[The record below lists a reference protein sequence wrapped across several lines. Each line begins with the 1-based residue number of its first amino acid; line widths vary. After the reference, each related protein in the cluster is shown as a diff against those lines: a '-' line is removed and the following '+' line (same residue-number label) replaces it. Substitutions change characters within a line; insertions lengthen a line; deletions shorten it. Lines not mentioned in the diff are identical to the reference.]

1 VAAADDVQGL
11 CKELFPIL
19 RTVDLLRKYVA
30 ERLRGRRPRQRCLHQ
45 KAGDGTDVVG
55 QSSLD
60 VAKERKSNT
69 GRKQLVVVSMLKALI
84 LLSFYYLAD
93 QQVEYQIRDRLSFPR
108 FLGLGIE
115 DEVPDATT
123 VWRFR
128 EPLKEL
134 GLLEALFDR
143 SGDDLSGEGFQAK
156 RGQIVD
162 ASIVP
167 VPIQLNSRKENR
179 RIKDGEVPENW
190 SEAKRE
196 QKDVQARWTQK
207 NGKSVF
213 GHKNDIDVDAEHKLI
228 RTFAVTPANVHDS
241 QVLDD
246 LIDPDNEDPGVCAD
260 AAYRNEETETVLADA
275 GYGSHICE
283 KGQAGQPL
291 TAEQQGQNRRRS
303 KTRSRVE
310 HVFGFQ
316 QYSMGGKRVRTIGLA
331 RAEVTIGLMNL
342 TYNLMRYLQLTKHRE
357 GAPVAA

>member
-1 VAAADDVQGL
+1 MGQRSFFDVENRLQSVSKMGDPL
-11 CKELFPIL
+11 
-19 RTVDLLRKYVA
+19 
-30 ERLRGRRPRQRCLHQ
+30 ERLAAVIPWESFRPLLAQVHE
-45 KAGDGTDVVG
+45 
-55 QSSLD
+55 
-60 VAKERKSNT
+60 KERKSNA
-69 GRKQLVVVSMLKALI
+69 GRKPLDVVLMFKALI
-84 LLSFYYLAD
+84 LQSLYNLAD
-93 QQVEYQIRDRLSFPR
+93 EQVEYQIRDRLSFAR

-128 EPLKEL
+128 ERLKEL
-134 GLLEALFDR
+134 GLMGPLFDR
-143 SGDDLSGEGFQAK
+143 FGDYLSGEGFQAK

-167 VPIQLNSRKENR
+167 APIQRNSREENR
-179 RIKDGEVPENW
+179 RIKDGEVPEDW

-196 QKDVQARWTQK
+196 QKDVEARWTQK
-207 NGKSVF
+207 NGKSFF
-213 GHKNDIDVDAEHKLI
+213 GYKNHIDVDAEHKLI

-246 LIDPDNEDPGVCAD
+246 LIDPDNEDPGVWAD
-260 AAYRNEETETVLADA
+260 AAYRSEETETLLEEA
-275 GYGSHICE
+275 GYESHICE

-291 TAEQQGQNRRRS
+291 TAEQQAQNRRRS

-316 QYSMGGKRVRTIGLA
+316 QNSMGGKLVRTIGLA
-331 RAEVTIGLMNL
+331 RAQVKIGLMNL

-357 GAPVAA
+357 GAPAAA